1 MKDRIRFNKQFL
13 EAKKLFKGVG
23 FEKSV
28 ITETTSA
35 ITDTVSSDTT
45 MVDSVSA
52 YTASG
57 AINDKPTISDTV
69 TSSPDSL
76 TITQPADTLNS
87 SVPNTTVN
95 DTSNIVQ
102 PDSAAVTQEE
112 ETNAEEKG
120 SSEQTDNTP

>member
-1 MKDRIRFNKQFL
+1 
-13 EAKKLFKGVG
+13 
-23 FEKSV
+23 
-28 ITETTSA
+28 
-35 ITDTVSSDTT
+35 

-52 YTASG
+52 HTASG

-76 TITQPADTLNS
+76 IITQPADTLNT

-112 ETNAEEKG
+112 ETNTEEEG

>member
-13 EAKKLFKGVG
+13 EAKKLFKGAG

-35 ITDTVSSDTT
+35 ITDTVLSDTT

-52 YTASG
+52 HTASG

-112 ETNAEEKG
+112 ETNTEEEG
-120 SSEQTDNTP
+120 SSEQPDNTP